1 MDFTEDLTKLKLR
14 KSQFN
19 LSVSLTPGE
28 LSAIFD
34 TTKVQTQSNCKNLTF
49 YSLILLLLHL
59 IIRYFK

>member
-1 MDFTEDLTKLKLR
+1 MSYTEDLTKLKLR

-19 LSVSLTPGE
+19 LSISLTAGE

-49 YSLILLLLHL
+49 YPPLLLFLNL
-59 IIRYFK
+59 INFN

>member
-1 MDFTEDLTKLKLR
+1 MYIGIDESRVDFTDNLPKLKLR

-34 TTKVQTQSNCKNLTF
+34 TNITQPKSNSK
-49 YSLILLLLHL
+49 I
-59 IIRYFK
+59 

>member
-1 MDFTEDLTKLKLR
+1 MDFTEDLTRLKIR

-34 TTKVQTQSNCKNLTF
+34 STTALPKSTCMIKLVVDIINL
-49 YSLILLLLHL
+49 
-59 IIRYFK
+59 